1 MGMSNEDK
9 GLEGLQTS
17 IKLHLDKLNGFNREV
32 DYIPKQLKDWINVPN
47 LELLHTTIRVKNMKI
62 LILTLLRLNKHL
74 L

>member
-1 MGMSNEDK
+1 MGMLNEDT

-17 IKLHLDKLNGFNREV
+17 IKLHLDKLDGFNREV
-32 DYIPKQLKDWINVPN
+32 DYIPKMSEDWTSVPN
-47 LELLHTTIRVKNMKI
+47 WEVLHTTIHVKIMKI